1 MLTMFSI
8 SEIIALAVEI
18 EKNAEETYRRAM
30 DQSRNPEVKALLLWM
45 ANEEKDHAT
54 WFNTLKDEI
63 DKHQDLPSDKTM
75 EMDGDFIGDLMEKQ
89 SFFLGDT
96 DLTIIKDKNKLNE
109 IFIEFEN
116 DTILFYEMIKTFITH
131 APTIKHLE
139 KIIEEENT
147 HIKQLDKISHLD

>member
-1 MLTMFSI
+1 MFSI
-8 SEIIALAVEI
+8 SEIITLAVEI

-45 ANEEKDHAT
+45 ADEEKDHAA
-54 WFNTLKDEI
+54 WFNALKKEI
-63 DKHQDLPSDKTM
+63 DMHQQLPSDKTI
-75 EMDGDFIGDLMEKQ
+75 EMDGDFIRDLMEKQ

-96 DLTIIKDKNKLNE
+96 DLTTIRDKNRLNE

-116 DTILFYEMIKTFITH
+116 DTILFYEMIKTFIIH
-131 APTIKHLE
+131 APTIEHLE

-147 HIKQLDKISHLD
+147 HIRQLDKTPIK